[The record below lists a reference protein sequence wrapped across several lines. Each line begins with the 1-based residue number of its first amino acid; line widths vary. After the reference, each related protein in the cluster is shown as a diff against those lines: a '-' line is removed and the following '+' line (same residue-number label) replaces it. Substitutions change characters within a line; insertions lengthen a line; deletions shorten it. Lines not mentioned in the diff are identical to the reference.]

1 MKEGMKTITIIAIL
15 STITFAI
22 FYRNTGSGVFL
33 TLAITAG
40 TITYHFVMRYMV
52 AGIFRYVM
60 HNQADLSKKW
70 YKQRSWEKRLYQ
82 KLHVK
87 QWKRKM
93 PTYDPDSFN
102 LKLHTPEEIA
112 GAMCQAE
119 LSHEIIALC
128 SFLPLLAVPAWGAF
142 WVFLITS
149 TLAAGMDLMFAI
161 MQRYNRPRILNLC
174 RIEIKL
180 IERGFYNE

>member
-1 MKEGMKTITIIAIL
+1 MKNSMKAIMKVITIIAIL
-15 STITFAI
+15 ATVSFTI
-22 FYRNTGSGVFL
+22 FYRNTGKGAFL

-40 TITYHFVMRYMV
+40 TIAYHFVMRYMV
-52 AGIFRYVM
+52 AGIFRCVM
-60 HNQADLSKKW
+60 HNQTDLSKKW
-70 YKQRSWEKRLYQ
+70 YKQRNWEKHFYQ
-82 KLHVK
+82 ILRVK
-87 QWKRKM
+87 QWKSKM
-93 PTYDPDSFN
+93 PTYEPDSFN
-102 LKLHTPEEIA
+102 LKMHTPDEIA

-149 TLAAGMDLMFAI
+149 MLAAWMDLMFAI

-174 RIEIKL
+174 RKKN
-180 IERGFYNE
+180 RR